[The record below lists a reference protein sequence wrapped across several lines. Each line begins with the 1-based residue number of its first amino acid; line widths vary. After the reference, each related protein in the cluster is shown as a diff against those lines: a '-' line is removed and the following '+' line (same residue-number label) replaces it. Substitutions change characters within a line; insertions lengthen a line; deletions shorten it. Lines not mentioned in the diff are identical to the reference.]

1 VYPELLEDHMR
12 YTVLAGLTVGVLL
25 ACPAAPAHAQALP
38 VPGVEAARDVPGA
51 KEMPDRTMVH
61 KVVFDMATAGPKPGE
76 VHPMLQAVARYV
88 NTLAKVGVPE
98 ANRKVAVVFHQ
109 GATDY
114 IMANDAYKARHEGQ
128 DNPNAAMI
136 QALKKAGVD
145 FRVCGQA
152 ALARKI
158 DRAQMMPEIQ
168 LDLWAL
174 TTIIALQQQGYVLIA
189 P

>member
-1 VYPELLEDHMR
+1 MALGTLLM
-12 YTVLAGLTVGVLL
+12 GS
-25 ACPAAPAHAQALP
+25 AAPAGAQALP

-51 KEMPDRTMVH
+51 REMPDPTIVH
-61 KVVFDMATAGPKPGE
+61 KVVFDMATAGPKPGA
-76 VHPMLQAVARYV
+76 VHPMLQAVARYL
-88 NTLAKVGVPE
+88 NTLAKTGVPE
-98 ANRKVAVVFHQ
+98 ANRKIAVVFHQ

-114 IMANDAYKARHEGQ
+114 VMTDDVYKARHEGEG
-128 DNPNAAMI
+128 NPNLAMI

-145 FRVCGQA
+145 FRLCGQA

-158 DRAQMMPEIQ
+158 DRKDMLPEVQ

>member
-1 VYPELLEDHMR
+1 MSK
-12 YTVLAGLTVGVLL
+12 TLL
-25 ACPAAPAHAQALP
+25 ALSFGVALVATASSASAQALP

-51 KEMPDRTMVH
+51 KEMPNPSIVH
-61 KVVFDMATAGPKPGE
+61 KVVFDMATASPTPTE

-88 NTLAKVGVPE
+88 NTLAKTGVPA

-114 IMANDAYKARHEGQ
+114 IMTNESYKPRHEGQ
-128 DNPNAAMI
+128 DNPNLQMI

-152 ALARKI
+152 TLGRKI
-158 DRAQMMPEIQ
+158 DAKDIMSEVQR
-168 LDLWAL
+168 DLWAL

>member
-1 VYPELLEDHMR
+1 M
-12 YTVLAGLTVGVLL
+12 TKTLL
-25 ACPAAPAHAQALP
+25 ALFLAATLVSGATRAAAQALP

-51 KEMPDRTMVH
+51 KELPNPAIVH
-61 KVVFDMATAGPKPGE
+61 KVVFDMATAGPKATD

-88 NTLAKVGVPE
+88 NTLAKTGVPA

-109 GATDY
+109 GATDF
-114 IMANDAYKARHEGQ
+114 IMTNEAYKARHEGQ
-128 DNPNAAMI
+128 DNPNHAMI
-136 QALKKAGVD
+136 QALSKAGVD

-152 ALARKI
+152 TLGRKI
-158 DRAQMMPEIQ
+158 EPKDMMPEVQ
-168 LDLWAL
+168 RDLWAL

>member
-1 VYPELLEDHMR
+1 M
-12 YTVLAGLTVGVLL
+12 TKTLL
-25 ACPAAPAHAQALP
+25 ALSCGVALLASVSSAAGQALP

-51 KEMPDRTMVH
+51 KEMPNPAIVH
-61 KVVFDMATAGPKPGE
+61 KVLFDMATAGPKPTE

-88 NTLAKVGVPE
+88 NTLAKTGVPA

-109 GATDY
+109 GATDF
-114 IMANDAYKARHEGQ
+114 IMTDAAYKARHDGQ
-128 DNPNAAMI
+128 GNPNLAMI
-136 QALKKAGVD
+136 QALSKAGVD

-152 ALARKI
+152 TLGRKI
-158 DRAQMMPEIQ
+158 EPKDMMPEVQ
-168 LDLWAL
+168 RDLWAL

>member
-1 VYPELLEDHMR
+1 MR
-12 YTVLAGLTVGVLL
+12 HTVLAGLTIGALFL
-25 ACPAAPAHAQALP
+25 GQATTSRAQTLP

-51 KEMPDRTMVH
+51 KEMPDTKTVH

-114 IMANDAYKARHEGQ
+114 IMANEAYKARHEGQ
-128 DNPNAAMI
+128 NNPNAPMI

-158 DRAQMMPEIQ
+158 DRKDMMPEIQ

>member
-1 VYPELLEDHMR
+1 M
-12 YTVLAGLTVGVLL
+12 TKTLL
-25 ACPAAPAHAQALP
+25 ALFLGVGLAASATSASAQALP

-51 KEMPDRTMVH
+51 KEMPNPAIVH
-61 KVVFDMATAGPKPGE
+61 KVVFDMATASPKPTE

-88 NTLAKVGVPE
+88 NTLAKTGVPE

-114 IMANDAYKARHEGQ
+114 IMTNESYKARHEGQ
-128 DNPNAAMI
+128 DNPNLAMM

-145 FRVCGQA
+145 LRVCGQA
-152 ALARKI
+152 TLGRKI
-158 DRAQMMPEIQ
+158 DAKDITPEVQ
-168 LDLWAL
+168 RDLWAL
-174 TTIIALQQQGYVLIA
+174 TTIIALQQQGYILVA

>member
-1 VYPELLEDHMR
+1 MR
-12 YTVLAGLTVGVLL
+12 YSVIAAAVLAAGLL
-25 ACPAAPAHAQALP
+25 ATPTTAAAQALP
-38 VPGVEAARDVPGA
+38 VPGVEAARDVPDA
-51 KEMPDRTMVH
+51 KEMPDPKIEH

-88 NTLAKVGVPE
+88 NTLAKTGVPE
-98 ANRKVAVVFHQ
+98 ANRKIAVVFHQ

-114 IMANDAYKARHEGQ
+114 IMADAAYKARHEGQ
-128 DNPNAAMI
+128 ANPNAPMI

-152 ALARKI
+152 ALGRKI
-158 DRAQMMPEIQ
+158 DRKDMMPEIQ

-174 TTIIALQQQGYVLIA
+174 TTIIALQQKGYVLIA

>member
-1 VYPELLEDHMR
+1 MRHM
-12 YTVLAGLTVGVLL
+12 TLAGFTLGALFL
-25 ACPAAPAHAQALP
+25 ALPVAGLAQTLP

-51 KEMPDRTMVH
+51 KEMPDTKIVH
-61 KVVFDMATAGPKPGE
+61 KVVFDMATAGPKPAE

-88 NTLAKVGVPE
+88 NTLAKTGVPE
-98 ANRKVAVVFHQ
+98 ANRKIAVVFHQ

-114 IMANDAYKARHEGQ
+114 VMKNDVFKARHEGQ
-128 DNPNAAMI
+128 DNPNASMI

-145 FRVCGQA
+145 FRLCGQA
-152 ALARKI
+152 SLARKI
-158 DRAQMMPEIQ
+158 GPTDMMPEVQ

>member
-1 VYPELLEDHMR
+1 MRRRVMVMTLAAALL
-12 YTVLAGLTVGVLL
+12 TAGL
-25 ACPAAPAHAQALP
+25 ADAQTLP
-38 VPGVEAARDVPGA
+38 VPNVQPARDVPGA
-51 KEMPDRTMVH
+51 KEMPDTTAVH
-61 KVVFDMATAGPKPGE
+61 KVVFDMATANPKDAP

-109 GATDY
+109 GSTDY
-114 IMANDAYKARHEGQ
+114 IMTNEAYKARHEGQ

-136 QALKKAGVD
+136 AALKQAGVD

-158 DRAQMMPEIQ
+158 DPKDMLPAVQ

>member
-1 VYPELLEDHMR
+1 MIKHTLTAL
-12 YTVLAGLTVGVLL
+12 GLGAVLL
-25 ACPAAPAHAQALP
+25 ATASPLHAQALP
-38 VPGVEAARDVPGA
+38 VPGVEPARDVPGA
-51 KEMPDRTMVH
+51 KEMPNPTVVH
-61 KVVFDMATAGPKPGE
+61 KVAFDMATANPSATEG
-76 VHPMLQAVARYV
+76 HPMLAAVARYV
-88 NTLAKVGVPE
+88 NTLAKTGVPA

-114 IMANDAYKARHEGQ
+114 VMTNDAYKKRHDGQ
-128 DNPNAAMI
+128 DNPNLAMI

-152 ALARKI
+152 ALGRKI
-158 DRAQMMPEIQ
+158 DPKDITPEIQ

-174 TTIIALQQQGYVLIA
+174 TTIIALQQQGYVFIA

>member
-1 VYPELLEDHMR
+1 MTKSLSALF
-12 YTVLAGLTVGVLL
+12 AAFVLL
-25 ACPAAPAHAQALP
+25 SATAVVHAQALP

-51 KEMPDRTMVH
+51 KEMPNPNVVH
-61 KVVFDMATAGPKPGE
+61 KVLFDMASEGKPTE

-88 NTLAKVGVPE
+88 NTLAKTGVPA
-98 ANRKVAVVFHQ
+98 ANRKVAVIFHQ

-114 IMANDAYKARHEGQ
+114 IMNAAAYKAKHGGQ
-128 DNPNAAMI
+128 ANPNLEMI
-136 QALKKAGVD
+136 QSLAKAGVD

-152 ALARKI
+152 VLGRKI
-158 DRAQMMPEIQ
+158 DPKDIMPEIE

-174 TTIIALQQQGYVLIA
+174 TTIIALQQQGYVFIK

>member
-1 VYPELLEDHMR
+1 M
-12 YTVLAGLTVGVLL
+12 TKTLL
-25 ACPAAPAHAQALP
+25 ALSFAASLVAYAAPAHAQALP

-51 KEMPDRTMVH
+51 KEMPNPAIVH
-61 KVVFDMATAGPKPGE
+61 KVLFDMATEGPKPAE

-88 NTLAKVGVPE
+88 NTLAKTGVPA

-114 IMANDAYKARHEGQ
+114 VMTNEAYKARHDGQ
-128 DNPNAAMI
+128 DSPNLSMM

-152 ALARKI
+152 TLGRKI
-158 DRAQMMPEIQ
+158 DAREIMPEVQ
-168 LDLWAL
+168 RDLWAL
-174 TTIIALQQQGYVLIA
+174 TTIIALQQQGYVLIK

>member
-1 VYPELLEDHMR
+1 MAAWVCAF
-12 YTVLAGLTVGVLL
+12 TVMSAGL
-25 ACPAAPAHAQALP
+25 AAGQALP
-38 VPGVEAARDVPGA
+38 VPGIEPARDVPGA
-51 KEMPDRTMVH
+51 HEMPDPKIVH
-61 KVVFDMATAGPKPGE
+61 KVVFDMATANPKGAD

-88 NTLAKVGVPE
+88 NTLAKTGVP
-98 ANRKVAVVFHQ
+98 ASNRKIAIVFHQ

-114 IMANDAYKARHEGQ
+114 IMKNEAYKARHEGQ
-128 DNPNAAMI
+128 DNPNLPMI

-152 ALARKI
+152 ALGRKI
-158 DRAQMMPEIQ
+158 DPKDISPEVQ